1 MSQDRRINMQHIDHY
16 VFVMVNDIKER
27 SSLLKCLTCMSHNS
41 VRLVNPT
48 KFLDSEYFVVQK
60 HSDLIDGK
68 HKYEHLIDSIHLD
81 LYQDEYGLLSYI
93 RNSIPIST
101 FTIFI
106 NGQNSYPYYP
116 FCIATVDISNI
127 DGDKYMYI
135 NGLSG
140 SSVFRNCASHM
151 MRCIKMIAW
160 TYNCLEIRFRCD
172 EYVPRTIKWY
182 KQQGFKEIDQNEILE
197 EGLYHNYVYNV
208 RESDRFYKRAVIAG
222 QVRAVIEE
230 SEDE

>member
-1 MSQDRRINMQHIDHY
+1 MSQDRRINMQNIDHY
-16 VFVMVNDIKER
+16 VFVMVNDKKER

-41 VRLVNPT
+41 IRLGDAT
-48 KFLDSEYFVVQK
+48 TMLEREYFVVQN

-68 HKYEHLIDSIHLD
+68 PKYEHLIDSIHVD

-93 RNSIPIST
+93 KNSIPIST

-106 NGQNSYPYYP
+106 NGQNAYPYYP

-160 TYNCLEIRFRCD
+160 SYNCLEIRFCCD
-172 EYVPRTIKWY
+172 EYVHRTVKWY
-182 KQQGFKEIDQNEILE
+182 KQQGFKKIDQDVIDE
-197 EGLYHNYVYNV
+197 EEEYYNFVYIP
-208 RESDRFYKRAVIAG
+208 REWDRFYKRATIEG

-230 SEDE
+230 LEHE